1 MKRLKN
7 KTILQDGRV
16 LLTTTS
22 AIASLNNGASIEDID
37 VDDDKEMELFNYYAY
52 QHCDDAVL
60 KHADP
65 IDHQLRQNEWVYP
78 QEFEELDLY
87 ELFDSLCD
95 TDEQRAR
102 ARYELQLYQ
111 DCGLE
116 KLLRWAAWFMC
127 VVKANNL
134 FIGVGRGSSV
144 SSYCLYLIGM
154 HMVDSMKY
162 GLDPEEFFKI
172 HKEM

>member
-1 MKRLKN
+1 M
-7 KTILQDGRV
+7 
-16 LLTTTS
+16 
-22 AIASLNNGASIEDID
+22 NNGASIEDID

-95 TDEQRAR
+95 TDEQRTR

-111 DCGLE
+111 ECGLE
-116 KLLRWAAWFMC
+116 KLLRWAVWFMC

-172 HKEM
+172 HNENEHKET

>member
-1 MKRLKN
+1 MKALN
-7 KTILQDGRV
+7 SG
-16 LLTTTS
+16 
-22 AIASLNNGASIEDID
+22 ANIASID
-37 VDDDKEMELFNYYAY
+37 VDDDDEIALFNYYAY

-78 QEFEELDLY
+78 SEFDDIDLHDLFAQMCSTDVERERVQY
-87 ELFDSLCD
+87 EL
-95 TDEQRAR
+95 
-102 ARYELQLYQ
+102 ELYKT
-111 DCGLE
+111 CGLE
-116 KLLRWAAWFMC
+116 KLLRWAIWFM
-127 VVKANNL
+127 VVVNQNNL

-144 SSYCLYLIGM
+144 SSYCLYLIGL
-154 HMVDSMKY
+154 HMVDSIKY